1 MIEILG
7 AYLLNF
13 DPGFNILRYLTFRTL
28 GGTITALT
36 LSILLGPIFINFL
49 KIFNSLKSLERRDLN
64 LTRKSLV
71 LLLWVV

>member
-49 KIFNSLKSLERRDLN
+49 KNIQ
-64 LTRKSLV
+64 
-71 LLLWVV
+71 LL